1 MQGKPKIYFIT
12 GVSGSGKST
21 VGRVLAEQLH
31 LDFRDGDD
39 FHPEANIAKMAGG
52 SPLNDQDRYG
62 WLLRLNELAQSYTE
76 KGVVI
81 ACSALKEKY
90 RQWLSK
96 DISCTVCW
104 VLLQGSE
111 ALLRDRLRARKDHF
125 MPDSL
130 LQSQLDTL
138 EVPNYGL
145 KLPVTLSPSE
155 IVSRICNECP

>member
-1 MQGKPKIYFIT
+1 MQGQPKIYFIM

-21 VGRVLAEQLH
+21 VGQMLAEQLH

-39 FHPEANIAKMAGG
+39 FHPEANIAKMASGL
-52 SPLNDQDRYG
+52 PLDDQDRYS
-62 WLLRLNELAQSYTE
+62 WLMRLNELARSYSE

-96 DISCTVCW
+96 DISSPVCW
-104 VLLQGSE
+104 VLLEGSA
-111 ALLRDRLRARKDHF
+111 ALLEARLTSRKGHF
-125 MPDSL
+125 MPVSL

-138 EVPNYGL
+138 EVPDYGL
-145 KLPVTLSPSE
+145 KLPITLSPSE
-155 IVSRICNECP
+155 IVRRICEECS